1 MEMQQQTTL
10 LKRAIALLFQH
21 YFVKSKKISTSNWSG
36 KQLSPQQINY
46 AAADAY
52 AALLIYQ
59 YLYHQQLLP
68 PQIQQQIVRILQGSA
83 DKA

>member
-1 MEMQQQTTL
+1 MKKPSFLTW
-10 LKRAIALLFQH
+10 LFHFHCSTFPTFFCQ
-21 YFVKSKKISTSNWSG
+21 KQKISTSNWSG

-59 YLYHQQLLP
+59 HLYHQQLLP

>member
-10 LKRAIALLFQH
+10 LKTAIALLFQH
-21 YFVKSKKISTSNWSG
+21 FLSKAKKISTSNWSG

-59 YLYHQQLLP
+59 HLYHQQLLP

>member
-10 LKRAIALLFQH
+10 LKLAIALTFSNIIL
-21 YFVKSKKISTSNWSG
+21 SKAKISTSNWSG

-59 YLYHQQLLP
+59 HL
-68 PQIQQQIVRILQGSA
+68 
-83 DKA
+83 